1 MKMRLGFGA
10 ALLAT
15 ITLLAGAPPLRDE
28 AAWQAA
34 AGKLMEAKRKRG
46 KDPKGFVAAIVEMGD
61 STYSKR
67 DPDTTQLVLGIL
79 IEELKDDTNDGRKE
93 DRIDGLVI
101 EACELALK
109 KLTNEKAID
118 FLIKQCRGNLGVRV
132 KFSLCRV
139 LGAYKGDAF
148 KVLVELLDD
157 KDPRLQIGAVDGL
170 KEQLKNDLAKKVD
183 DLTTRVA
190 SGNDQASQVL
200 ATGGKALEEQPAALF
215 KQRCDSL
222 GAQLDGLVT
231 GFTKKEEVT
240 KTIEEIRAITNGI
253 AGEEPKRKVEPLV
266 ASLAEF
272 VDKFMKSVDELEG
285 VRKATEPA
293 TAALLKIVADAKRSW
308 EVRIGALQA
317 VRADRHSSQLDS
329 LLQAL
334 DVSGMADGRLKVDL
348 IQALGGII
356 GVKDPKT
363 DDPNWWKGAIAERRA
378 GKRPGEGGGTTV
390 TPTEFFGLKTK
401 STRIVFVLDRTG
413 SMDFKCT
420 ADIPKRQ
427 DPPRKGPD
435 IATGEEKIPPAEEL
449 PKKKAADIKKKWDDK
464 KIEKRMDALKR
475 EFINTIYYLDPR
487 VFFGVVFY
495 EANPHNWKP
504 ALLQANW
511 ANKFDCIYEVDRL
524 SSSGG
529 TNIWDGIENAY
540 RFVSEPKRPEVI
552 QFNKSGNYVTTVNG
566 ADTFFVMTDGNHNN
580 GRFSINTPPY
590 GDFDERAFLAEF
602 KKINM
607 VRKVVVNT
615 IILGDTTQDAENQD
629 PIKQKSLSLFRTIAE
644 VSGGS
649 FVHLGK

>member
-1 MKMRLGFGA
+1 MKTRLAFAA
-10 ALLAT
+10 ALLLAT
-15 ITLLAGAPPLRDE
+15 SLVAGAVPAPDE
-28 AAWQAA
+28 GAWTAAVT
-34 AGKLMEAKRKRG
+34 KLMEAKKKRG
-46 KDPKGFVAAIVEMGD
+46 KDPKGFVAAIVEVGD

-67 DPDTTQLVLGIL
+67 DPDTTQIILGIL
-79 IEELKDDTNDGRKE
+79 IEELKDDTADGRKE
-93 DRIDGLVI
+93 DKIDGLVI

-109 KLTNEKAID
+109 KLTNKTAID
-118 FLIKQCRGNLGVRV
+118 FIIKQTRGGTNLRTR
-132 KFSLCRV
+132 FSLCRI
-139 LGAYKGDAF
+139 LGAYKGEAF
-148 KVLVELLDD
+148 KMLVELLDD
-157 KDPRLQIGAVDGL
+157 KDPRVQIGAVDGL
-170 KEQLKNDLAKKVD
+170 KEQLKTELAKKVD
-183 DLTTRVA
+183 DVTTKVS
-190 SGNDQASQVL
+190 SGTDQASQIL
-200 ATGGKALEEQPAALF
+200 AAAGKALEEQPAALF

-222 GAQLDGLVT
+222 GGLLDGMVT

-266 ASLAEF
+266 ASLSEF
-272 VDKFMKSVDELEG
+272 VDKFMTSVDELDG

-293 TAALLKIVADAKRSW
+293 TSALLKIVADPKRSW
-308 EVRIGALQA
+308 EVRVGALQA
-317 VRADRHSSQLDS
+317 IRADRHSNHLDS
-329 LLQAL
+329 LIQAL

-348 IQALGGII
+348 IQALGAII

-435 IATGEEKIPPAEEL
+435 IATGEEKIQQNEEL
-449 PKKKAADIKKKWDDK
+449 PRKKAADIKKKWDDK

-511 ANKFDCIYEVDRL
+511 INKFDCIYEVDRL

-540 RFVSEPKRPEVI
+540 RFVS
-552 QFNKSGNYVTTVNG
+552 
-566 ADTFFVMTDGNHNN
+566 
-580 GRFSINTPPY
+580 
-590 GDFDERAFLAEF
+590 
-602 KKINM
+602 
-607 VRKVVVNT
+607 
-615 IILGDTTQDAENQD
+615 
-629 PIKQKSLSLFRTIAE
+629 
-644 VSGGS
+644 
-649 FVHLGK
+649 